1 KRYNTTVDQIRTTNQ
16 LKTDM
21 LSIGSKLRIPQGMTP
36 QQVDNTVPEQTPKQE
51 VPTLE
56 ISTYRVVSGDT
67 LYGISVKF
75 GTTVDQLKSLN
86 NLTTNVLSVGQV
98 LKIPGMGA
106 APTTPA
112 PNQNVDAAPVPDP
125 NVY

>member
-1 KRYNTTVDQIRTTNQ
+1 TSNTIMVGQQLKLPFLTHTVIAGDTLYSIAKRYNTTVDQIRTTNQ

-86 NLTTNVLSVGQV
+86 NL
-98 LKIPGMGA
+98 
-106 APTTPA
+106 
-112 PNQNVDAAPVPDP
+112 
-125 NVY
+125 